1 MKRVT
6 CLALLVFCAQS
17 NAANTWYWGKVNN
30 IITLH
35 EDGSFIVKLENDDIE
50 SGCLYSRVQFM
61 VPDMGSERTKA
72 AFSLAMT
79 AFAADKEWGVVI
91 NMPIDLDVCRASST
105 ASQGA
110 GIR

>member
-1 MKRVT
+1 MKKVIFLVL
-6 CLALLVFCAQS
+6 LAFCAQA

-30 IITLH
+30 IVTLH
-35 EDGSFIVKLENDDIE
+35 QDGSFIVQLENDDIE

-61 VPDMGSERTKA
+61 VPDMGAERTKA
-72 AFSLAMT
+72 ALSLAMT

-91 NMPIDLDVCRASST
+91 DMPVALDVCRASPT